1 LPVTVAARSKALN
14 RLLPLERWGRG
25 FESHSRH
32 GCLCEFILCLCVG
45 SVLATG

>member
-1 LPVTVAARSKALN
+1 VAARSKVGNVRYTLKHSD
-14 RLLPLERWGRG
+14 RG

-32 GCLCEFILCLCVG
+32 LHVSSVLSYAG